1 MPHREKLRITSSR
14 FVRAALRPADDPKQP
29 GADVVFLG
37 RSNVGKSSLI
47 NGLLSTKGLAR
58 TSSQPGRT
66 QTINY
71 YHINESCFFV
81 DLPGYGWAKVPE
93 AIRRAWKPMVE
104 EYLDRRQERIAIAML
119 VIDARHEAS
128 ELDLQMHAWLESRA
142 TPYVVV
148 ATKADKLNA
157 SGKAKAARTLGKAFG
172 SSGRASGPLMLSSKD
187 GTGIRGLWRELD
199 SALEEWWSKAGSA
212 MGAPRPVSR

>member
-1 MPHREKLRITSSR
+1 M
-14 FVRAALRPADDPKQP
+14 
-29 GADVVFLG
+29 FLG

-71 YHINESCFFV
+71 YLINESCFFV

-93 AIRRAWKPMVE
+93 AIRQAWKPMVE
-104 EYLDRRQERIAIAML
+104 NYLDRRHERIALAML
-119 VIDARHEAS
+119 IIDARHEAS
-128 ELDLQMHAWLESRA
+128 ELDLAMHSWLEARG

-148 ATKADKLNA
+148 ATKSDKLNS
-157 SGKAKAARTLGKAFG
+157 SGRARATRTLAGAFG
-172 SSGRASGPLMLSSKD
+172 DSGRASGPLMLSAKD
-187 GTGIRGLWRELD
+187 GSGLRELWRELD
-199 SALEEWWSKAGSA
+199 GALAEWWSATGSA
-212 MGAPRPVSR
+212 MGAPRPVPRQREA

>member
-1 MPHREKLRITSSR
+1 M
-14 FVRAALRPADDPKQP
+14 
-29 GADVVFLG
+29 FLG

-104 EYLDRRQERIAIAML
+104 DYLDRRHERIAVAML

-128 ELDLQMHAWLESRA
+128 ELDLVMHAWLESRG

-148 ATKADKLNA
+148 ATKSDKLN
-157 SGKAKAARTLGKAFG
+157 
-172 SSGRASGPLMLSSKD
+172 SSGRARSARTLAAAFETAGRAAGPLMLSAKD
-187 GTGIRGLWRELD
+187 GTGMRALWRELD
-199 SALEEWWSKAGSA
+199 GALEEWWSRTGKAT
-212 MGAPRPVSR
+212 GAPRPVSR